1 MSYVPPALR
10 RKQEAVARGEK
21 LSDEATGSEV
31 SLVDSANQL
40 PTVTDVQNHFWPPQK
55 ADSSTSRPSGAAG
68 IPDSPAIARRESN
81 QAFDGTANTV
91 DDGKT
96 EPDGSTSVVSKS
108 NLPHLHSTLNGTRA
122 EPDRLKYVLLF
133 HQAHPRWPTEQI
145 IYVKSELQL
154 LPQPPSQGQSQPS
167 STSPENQ
174 SSLSDVPF
182 ATEIMMFEQTSSERI
197 QSRARFTFLGYFDL
211 MKMQVLEPNTPE
223 LTRMLE
229 QKWTKINKWGQ
240 SRQIQRD
247 ADSWK
252 KSLSYRWA
260 VLKFKKSTVQLEPP
274 KIEVTTNDMGIR
286 KENLWSDSRK
296 GVNEMLRDM
305 RIKDSKDEKEKC
317 ALTGWHAV
325 ADTQATE

>member
-133 HQAHPRWPTEQI
+133 HQAVSLAI
-145 IYVKSELQL
+145 LLQ
-154 LPQPPSQGQSQPS
+154 S
-167 STSPENQ
+167 STTYV
-174 SSLSDVPF
+174 LILVSDAETAPSVAHGTNHLCQVRA
-182 ATEIMMFEQTSSERI
+182 ATPTTASI
-197 QSRARFTFLGYFDL
+197 SR
-211 MKMQVLEPNTPE
+211 P
-223 LTRMLE
+223 
-229 QKWTKINKWGQ
+229 
-240 SRQIQRD
+240 
-247 ADSWK
+247 
-252 KSLSYRWA
+252 
-260 VLKFKKSTVQLEPP
+260 
-274 KIEVTTNDMGIR
+274 VTTVFHFAR
-286 KENLWSDSRK
+286 KSIFSL
-296 GVNEMLRDM
+296 
-305 RIKDSKDEKEKC
+305 
-317 ALTGWHAV
+317 
-325 ADTQATE
+325 